1 MLRDLTQGHQ
11 TEHEH
16 ILGAMIDAGVQKG
29 VACPLLKAAHT
40 HMVVEQNKT

>member
-1 MLRDLTQGHQ
+1 
-11 TEHEH
+11 
-16 ILGAMIDAGVQKG
+16 MIDAGVQKG